1 MNETFFDEFQSSI
14 IERLGKVYDCN
25 SEYKKGIEK
34 EIELFNQLKK
44 SFTKEQMNMVEDYQ
58 KAVYTTLGVCELLAY
73 KQGMRDLA
81 IILGVGK

>member
-44 SFTKEQMNMVEDYQ
+44 SFTKEQMNMVED
-58 KAVYTTLGVCELLAY
+58 
-73 KQGMRDLA
+73 
-81 IILGVGK
+81 